1 MAHQIS
7 ILLSQ
12 LKVNFFPCKFQ
23 HINSIAAALFSIWK
37 EIGKGLKAFKP
48 CEHWK
53 NCKYETKDCSPKMN
67 GGTTGQDK
75 QCSLICTHLMLW

>member
-7 ILLSQ
+7 HLMSQ

-37 EIGKGLKAFKP
+37 EIGKGLRRNPIEDGAISGF
-48 CEHWK
+48 
-53 NCKYETKDCSPKMN
+53 S
-67 GGTTGQDK
+67 GQK
-75 QCSLICTHLMLW
+75 SVPE